1 MRQYPAVTIILP
13 GVERE
18 TSLPFDHIVNRISSE
33 PLLVPE
39 HAPLDISEEEFAQ
52 ISHTLLFKRGF
63 NLDAYKDRC
72 VRRRIAIRI
81 RANHCETVQDYCDL
95 LLSQATE
102 IDQLLKVLTIHV
114 SQFFRNFDTFEKL
127 RLEIIPQLFAFARES
142 GRPNLTFWS
151 LGCASGEEPYTLAL
165 ILKEHFAAEMAQTP
179 VIIEATDVD
188 QSILDAARAG
198 LYSPERLQELPELYL
213 QKYFTRENEQFR
225 LQPAITGM
233 VTFRH
238 GEMLNRLLYH
248 ECDLLL
254 CRNVL
259 IYFSREQQEK
269 VLANIAGILGS
280 HAYLVL
286 GKSETILGD
295 TRALFR
301 TVCPVERIY
310 RRCGQGDC

>member
-1 MRQYPAVTIILP
+1 MPFH
-13 GVERE
+13 E
-18 TSLPFDHIVNRISSE
+18 TLHKISTE

-39 HAPLDISEEEFAQ
+39 HAPLEISEEEFAQ

-81 RANHCETVQDYCDL
+81 RANHCETVKDYCEL
-95 LLSQATE
+95 LLSQPSE

-114 SQFFRNFDTFEKL
+114 SQFFRNLATFEKL
-127 RLEIIPQLFAFARES
+127 RLEIIPQLFAFARET
-142 GRPNLTFWS
+142 GRKKLNFWS
-151 LGCASGEEPYTLAL
+151 LGCAGGEEPYSLAL
-165 ILKEHFAAEMAQTP
+165 LLKEHFVAEMAQIP

-188 QSILDAARAG
+188 QSILEFARAA
-198 LYSPERLQELPELYL
+198 LYNPERLQELPELYL

-225 LQPAITGM
+225 LQPAIAAM
-233 VTFRH
+233 VNFRH
-238 GEMLNRLLYH
+238 GEMFNRLLYH
-248 ECDLLL
+248 ETDLLL

-269 VLANIAGILGS
+269 VLANIAGVLGP

-286 GKSETILGD
+286 GKSETILGEN
-295 TRALFR
+295 RALFR

-310 RRCGQGDC
+310 RRCGDGDC